1 MWGLLNVLLE
11 RTRYDPGN
19 LGYEIFRDAGD
30 LGHFL
35 IQQTWKTPQL
45 AERHLR
51 SAAVSWCITRIQ
63 EAAHIPLR
71 LTVCDV
77 HRGHSKPAPPPLRSP
92 LSTPAGVWA
101 PSRAPRVELHRPR
114 AHPNVYRLGV
124 PVAGDSVPAMTTGR
138 PGPPAGAG
146 GAADRCA
153 RCASAGMHCLHGP
166 GQPAAA
172 LSFRAPSI
180 TSAAAPQVGANGG
193 S

>member
-1 MWGLLNVLLE
+1 MLTGAAGACAPVYVCGEVTATLGAEDTVWGLLNVLLE

-101 PSRAPRVELHRPR
+101 PS
-114 AHPNVYRLGV
+114 
-124 PVAGDSVPAMTTGR
+124 
-138 PGPPAGAG
+138 PGSS
-146 GAADRCA
+146 C
-153 RCASAGMHCLHGP
+153 
-166 GQPAAA
+166 
-172 LSFRAPSI
+172 
-180 TSAAAPQVGANGG
+180 
-193 S
+193 